1 MRIIDASFDVLPRD
15 ERRGGLKIIEQAGR
29 LCYRSDLRPAA
40 APAAGGGL
48 RAGTAGMHGSPSADA
63 DVPDKAAEAFVRGLI
78 RRRHLSVLEHGD
90 MIFEIS
96 DRHIYENV
104 ADQMQRIR
112 DDGGRP
118 PMLAM
123 TGVNHRY
130 IVSGRG
136 WNASPPARLPAAIS
150 SAALTRYSFAAWAS
164 ATMMHR
170 RIRACGRST
179 TPTCAIP
186 GRSAR
191 ICGRR

>member
-15 ERRGGLKIIEQAGR
+15 ERRGGLAIIEQAGR
-29 LCYRSDLRPAA
+29 LCYRSDLRPA

-104 ADQMQRIR
+104 ADQMLKVQ
-112 DDGGRP
+112 P
-118 PMLAM
+118 LSEA
-123 TGVNHRY
+123 
-130 IVSGRG
+130 
-136 WNASPPARLPAAIS
+136 
-150 SAALTRYSFAAWAS
+150 
-164 ATMMHR
+164 
-170 RIRACGRST
+170 
-179 TPTCAIP
+179 
-186 GRSAR
+186 
-191 ICGRR
+191 